1 MTNVVIAGGG
11 PGGAALALLLAQRDV
26 EVTLV
31 ERHADFSREFRGERL
46 MPAAIE
52 VLRALGLGPRLDA
65 LPQRRIEGTEV
76 FVDGRRRYGF
86 CFAEGDAPTYL
97 PQAPLLEGIVA
108 VAAEYP
114 GFTLLRGTVARDVAT
129 DGSGRAVGL
138 VVDDGSGSRVVGAD
152 LTIAADGRAST
163 IRRKAG
169 FPSPTVPPE
178 AFDIVWLAGPSP
190 EGEGAAPVARIYLS
204 RTGAMV
210 FTLPA
215 PDGSMQLGVVID
227 KGGFGEL
234 RRAEAW
240 FDLIAAACPPAL
252 VEHLEGHRERL
263 SVTALDVVCEHLDR
277 WWQPGLLLLGDA
289 AHPMSPMGGQGIGM
303 ALRDA
308 VVASN
313 HLVPAL
319 RTAGDVAGSL
329 DRACARIQDERRT
342 EVDRIQ
348 ALQRRS
354 APLFQQRTVTS
365 RVLARHVAPVLARMA
380 PVLLAR
386 AIGGR
391 PEMVRGVTEV
401 AVAA

>member
-1 MTNVVIAGGG
+1 MTDVVIAGGG
-11 PGGAALALLLAQRDV
+11 PGGATLALLLAQRGVD
-26 EVTLV
+26 VTLV

-46 MPAAIE
+46 MPAGIE

-86 CFAEGDAPTYL
+86 SFAEGDAPTYL
-97 PQAPLLEGIVA
+97 PQPPLLETIVA
-108 VAAEYP
+108 AAADHP
-114 GFTLLRGTVARDVAT
+114 GFTLLRGTVARDVVRN
-129 DGSGRAVGL
+129 DVDRVVGL
-138 VVDDGSGSRVVGAD
+138 VVDDGSGARVVEAD
-152 LTIAADGRAST
+152 LTVAADGRAST
-163 IRRKAG
+163 VRRKAG
-169 FPSPTVPPE
+169 FALPSAPPE
-178 AFDIVWLAGPSP
+178 AYDVVWLAGPP
-190 EGEGAAPVARIYLS
+190 PDGEGAAAVARIYLS
-204 RTGAMV
+204 GAGAMV
-210 FTLPA
+210 FTLPT

-234 RRAEAW
+234 RRDDAW
-240 FDLIAAACPPAL
+240 FDLIAATCPPGL
-252 VEHLEGHRERL
+252 VDHLDRHRERL
-263 SVTALDVVCEHLDR
+263 SVTALDVVCHHLER

-308 VVASN
+308 VVAGN

-319 RTAGDVAGSL
+319 HTSGDVAGSL
-329 DRACARIQDERRT
+329 DRACARIQDERRI

-348 ALQRRS
+348 AMQRRS
-354 APLFQQRTVTS
+354 VPLFRQQTVTS
-365 RVLARHVAPVLARMA
+365 RALARHVAPLLARLA
-380 PVLLAR
+380 PGLLAR